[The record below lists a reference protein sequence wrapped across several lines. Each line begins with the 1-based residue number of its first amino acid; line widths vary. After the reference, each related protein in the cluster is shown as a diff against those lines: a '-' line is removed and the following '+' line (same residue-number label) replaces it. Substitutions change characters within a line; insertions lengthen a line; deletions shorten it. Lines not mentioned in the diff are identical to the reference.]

1 MLLRIMS
8 LMAGLLLAAPAA
20 AEGRGPAMWGEG
32 GLWEIYAPPGRSD
45 CFATRLFL
53 SGTVMRIGVRADGG
67 LDLLMARSS
76 WRFAEAGK
84 TYRLKFVFGNGRT
97 YEEDLEAVATGSTI
111 ALVNARMSAAFVA
124 DFMEKTQPA
133 RLPPRFAGR
142 APGVARHLRRRHP
155 TQDVQRMPL
164 QERRTPAI
172 RPCSE
177 QIRRAPAPRQAA
189 RRYARR
195 AAPDRLR
202 AG

>member
-32 GLWEIYAPPGRSD
+32 GLWEIYAPPGRNG
-45 CFATRLFL
+45 CFATQLFL

-97 YEEDLEAVATGSTI
+97 YEEELEAVAMGSTI

-124 DFMEKTQPA
+124 DFMEKTSLLVYHRGSLVAPLVLLDTYDAVTQLRTCNA
-133 RLPPRFAGR
+133 S
-142 APGVARHLRRRHP
+142 APGA
-155 TQDVQRMPL
+155 QDSSDPSL
-164 QERRTPAI
+164 Q
-172 RPCSE
+172 
-177 QIRRAPAPRQAA
+177 
-189 RRYARR
+189 
-195 AAPDRLR
+195 
-202 AG
+202 